1 MAGLVAAMNAARQE
15 FETGL
20 MTQQLSSLQM
30 LHAATNRALRLP
42 ARALNRDHT
51 GTGRTPS
58 GMTTLVT
65 LMSTGKDTATDITAS
80 MWR

>member
-1 MAGLVAAMNAARQE
+1 MTGLVAAMDAARQE

-42 ARALNRDHT
+42 TWTLNRDHT

-65 LMSTGKDTATDITAS
+65 LMSTGKDTTAEITTS
-80 MWR
+80 MRR